1 MQKILTIIRGLPGSG
16 KSSYA
21 LSICEGFVSQGI
33 KSGICSADDFFTVKG
48 VYTFD
53 GSKLAEAHADCQRRT
68 DLCLQA
74 GMNVIVAN
82 TFTCRWE
89 MQPYLSMAET
99 HNARVVVVD
108 CFDGGMDDATLAATN
123 VHGVPES
130 SIALMRGRWEHDW
143 RAGNPIAPWLRNDR

>member
-21 LSICEGFVSQGI
+21 ESIRGNNPV
-33 KSGICSADDFFTVKG
+33 CSADDFFIING

-53 GSKLAEAHADCQRRT
+53 GSKLGMAHADCQSRVNAALSTT
-68 DLCLQA
+68 DS
-74 GMNVIVAN
+74 GVIVAN

-89 MQPYLSMAET
+89 MEPYLSMAEN
-99 HNARVVVVD
+99 HNARVVVID
-108 CFDGGMDDATLAATN
+108 HFDGGMNDATLASTN

-130 SIALMRGRWEHDW
+130 SIAAMRARWEHDW
-143 RAGNPIAPWLRNDR
+143 RAGNPVAPWLRR